1 MRARI
6 LLCSIFFLLVYSQTN
21 AQQPKIFD
29 AMQWRCIGPHRGGR
43 TVGAVGVPQQPGT
56 FYIGVNN
63 GGVWKS
69 TDYGR
74 VWTPIFDDQPT
85 GSVGDVAVAPSNPD
99 VIYVASGEGLQ
110 RPDLSVG
117 DGVYRSS
124 DAGKTWVNTGLSDGL
139 QIGGLAIDPGNPDL
153 VFAAVLGHPYGANPE
168 RGIFRTKNGGKTWE
182 KVKFIDENT
191 GAIQVTIDPKN
202 PQIVYADF
210 WANRLAPWENG
221 TFQGAGSGLW
231 KSTDGGDT
239 WKQLTQGLPTPAQGL
254 GRIGFC
260 ICPSLPSRLYATV
273 DCGEGT
279 ENAQKYSGIYRSD
292 DAGANWYRTNPDPR
306 LWGRGSDFA
315 EIKADP
321 LNPDI
326 VYSANVVT
334 WKSTD
339 GAKTWQAFRGAPGG
353 DDYHRIWINPTDPDI
368 ILLASDQGAIITV
381 NGGQTFS
388 SWYNQPTA
396 QFYHV
401 STDNAFPYNVYGG
414 QQESG
419 SVGISS
425 RGNDG
430 QITFREWHPVGVE
443 EYGYIAPDPLDPNI
457 IYGGKI
463 SKHDKR
469 TGQTQNISPEAVR
482 SGKYRFIRTAP
493 VLFSPVDPHCLYF
506 AGNVLFKTKN
516 GGHSWEVIS
525 PDLTRETWEVP
536 SCVGVFSAEAEKTRR
551 RRGVIYAVAPSQ
563 QDTNTIWVGSDDGLL
578 HITRDGGK
586 NWTNITPASAPGG
599 QEVSAGGEASAGK
612 PVVTDWSKVSQL
624 DAGHFDNNTC
634 YAAINRIRLDDQ
646 RPHILRTHDGGKS
659 WQEITAGIP
668 ENEPINTV
676 REDPLQKGLLYA
688 GSENAVY
695 VSFDDGDH
703 WQSLR
708 LNMPA
713 TSIRDLVV
721 KDDDLVIGTHG
732 RSFWILDN
740 ITPLRQHSS
749 TQKDRMGVILYKP
762 QVAYRVRWNMNTDT
776 PLPQEEPAGQNPP
789 DGAMIDYVLEE
800 DEEKVALMIMDS
812 IGNILSIYHS
822 DDPAPEVSEVNIPLY
837 WVRPHKTLSKK
848 KGMHRFFW
856 DMRYDPINDY
866 GATYQFGQLYGASF
880 PIAAVYGQTAPE
892 PSAPYVMPGTYKVR
906 LVVVGNKAII
916 REEPIEIKMDPRVS
930 TNIKDLQQLHDLS
943 HILYKE
949 RVSAH
954 IQIND
959 ILRYKVLLNVAF
971 PNPDNALQDSLK
983 NMSIETDE
991 IYKKSQQYL
1000 DASASVYGMLL
1011 ESDMPPTHQIIES
1024 VESLRTNMDNL
1035 KNIVNHEHKTYYN
1048 LHEKIYR
1055 QYGEQQDTNIAIS
1068 GIPQTGR
1075 LRYLTKRLLEW
1086 QSLFTSNLSNAY
1098 FPKGI
1103 WSINPKGELTA
1114 TDDQCIFTQKTY
1126 QNFVLDLEFKTADGT
1141 NSGVIVHCSDTE
1153 NWIPN
1158 SVEIQIADDYATE
1171 WSKADPTW
1179 QCGAI
1184 FGHLAAEKRMVKKP
1198 GEWNHYT
1205 ITCVDRQIWV
1215 VLNGELVNHMDMNR
1229 WLSGS
1234 KNPDGSAIPPWLS
1247 KPFATLPLEGHIGLQ
1262 GKHAGAPIW
1271 FRNIRI
1277 RELK

>member
-1 MRARI
+1 MRTSTH
-6 LLCSIFFLLVYSQTN
+6 LFVSLFLLSVIPSTAQTP
-21 AQQPKIFD
+21 QIFD

-85 GSVGDVAVAPSNPD
+85 GSVGDVAVAPSDPK
-99 VIYVASGEGLQ
+99 VIYVACGEGLQ

-117 DGVYRSS
+117 DGIYRSS
-124 DAGKTWVNTGLSDGL
+124 DAGKTWVHTGLREGL
-139 QIGGLAIDPGNPDL
+139 QIGGLAIDPTNPDR
-153 VFAAVLGHPYGANPE
+153 VFAAVLGHPYGANTE
-168 RGIFRTKNGGKTWE
+168 RGVYRTKNGGETWE
-182 KVKFIDENT
+182 KVKYIDENS

-221 TFQGAGSGLW
+221 TFAGPDSGLW
-231 KSTDGGDT
+231 KSSDGGDT
-239 WKQLTQGLPTPAQGL
+239 WTQLTNGLPTPAQGL

-292 DAGANWYRTNPDPR
+292 DAGANWYRTNPDSR
-306 LWGRGSDFA
+306 IWGRGSDFA

-321 LNPDI
+321 KNPDI

-339 GAKTWQAFRGAPGG
+339 GAKSWQAFRGAPGG
-353 DDYHRIWINPTDPDI
+353 DDYHRIWINPNDPNI

-443 EYGYIAPDPLDPNI
+443 EYGYVAVDPLDPNI
-457 IYGGKI
+457 VYGGKI
-463 SKHDKR
+463 TKHDKR

-516 GGHSWEVIS
+516 GGHSWDVIS
-525 PDLTRETWEVP
+525 PDLTRETWQVP
-536 SCVGVFSAEAEKTRR
+536 SCVGVYSPEAEKTKR

-586 NWTNITPASAPGG
+586 NWKNITPP
-599 QEVSAGGEASAGK
+599 E
-612 PVVTDWSKVSQL
+612 VTDWSKVSQL

-634 YAAINRIRLDDQ
+634 YAAINRIRLDDL

-668 ENEPINTV
+668 NNEPINTV

-740 ITPLRQHSS
+740 ITPLRQHTSA
-749 TQKDRMGVILYKP
+749 TKDATGMILYKP
-762 QVAYRVRWNMNTDT
+762 QAAYRVRWNMNTDT

-789 DGAMIDYVLEE
+789 DGAMIDYVLRN
-800 DEEKVALMIMDS
+800 DAGS
-812 IGNILSIYHS
+812 ISLEILDKDGNVVRTYLQNEQ
-822 DDPAPEVSEVNIPLY
+822 APDVSGVNIPLY
-837 WVRPHKTLSKK
+837 WVRPHPLLSEK
-848 KGMHRFFW
+848 KGAHRFCW
-856 DMRYDPINDY
+856 DMRYDPLPE
-866 GATYQFGQLYGASF
+866 GGTSF
-880 PIAAVYGQTAPE
+880 PIAAVYGQTAPAS
-892 PSAPYVMPGTYKVR
+892 SAPFVMPGMYKVR
-906 LVVVGNKAII
+906 LVVDDKIYEQPLEV
-916 REEPIEIKMDPRVS
+916 KMDPR
-930 TNIKDLQQLHDLS
+930 IKTSLEDLQLQHDLS
-943 HILYKE
+943 LKCYEKQSKASRAHRDIQKILAYKIE
-949 RVSAH
+949 PAGNKKKIKAKDMLQEVQA
-954 IQIND
+954 
-959 ILRYKVLLNVAF
+959 KAKALNLSK
-971 PNPDNALQDSLK
+971 PNPGDLSSQFLSLMAQLQ
-983 NMSIETDE
+983 
-991 IYKKSQQYL
+991 
-1000 DASASVYGMLL
+1000 
-1011 ESDMPPTHQIIES
+1011 ESDMVPTSPLIKAVNRNAALCDSLHSALFDLIYHEIS
-1024 VESLRTNMDNL
+1024 ILNLTLHKADLSLISLREPKVDPIFSAYTD
-1035 KNIVNHEHKTYYN
+1035 K
-1048 LHEKIYR
+1048 
-1055 QYGEQQDTNIAIS
+1055 S
-1068 GIPQTGR
+1068 GP
-1075 LRYLTKRLLEW
+1075 EW
-1086 QSLFTSNLSNAY
+1086 QPLFTPNLSNAIY
-1098 FPKGI
+1098 PKGI
-1103 WSINPKGELTA
+1103 WSTDKNGEITA
-1114 TDDQCIFTQKTY
+1114 TEDQCIFTKKTY
-1126 QNFVLDLEFKTADGT
+1126 KNFVLDLEFKTADGT
-1141 NSGVIVHCSDTE
+1141 NSGVIVHCSNTD

-1158 SVEIQIADDYATE
+1158 SVEIQIADDYSAE

-1179 QCGAI
+1179 QCAAI
-1184 FGHLAAEKRMVKKP
+1184 FGHLAAEKKAVKRP

-1205 ITCVDRQIWV
+1205 ITCINREIWV
-1215 VLNGELVNHMDMNR
+1215 ALNGELVNHMDMSR

-1234 KNPDGSAIPPWLS
+1234 QNPDGSAIPSWLS
-1247 KPFATLPLEGHIGLQ
+1247 KPFAALPLEGHIGFQ

-1271 FRNIRI
+1271 FRNVLIQ
-1277 RELK
+1277 ELD